1 MSQYI
6 LELDEAEGVQLTL
19 RAAER
24 GYPSLVDY
32 LRALVAADMLVDAL
46 REDWQDAD
54 DDPEFLE
61 ATFRESWHEALI
73 GNTAPIETLW
83 DSLDDDE

>member
-6 LELDEAEGVQLTL
+6 LELDETEGMQLAQ

-24 GYPSLVDY
+24 GYHSLVDY
-32 LRALVAADMLVDAL
+32 LRALVAADVLVDAL
-46 REDWQDAD
+46 REDWQDTD
-54 DDPEFLE
+54 DDPELLE
-61 ATFRESWHEALI
+61 TEFREGWHDAMT

-83 DSLDDDE
+83 DSLDNDE